1 MDGYQQLENTKV
13 QLMAQL
19 KSLSEQMRVAA
30 SVAEQYHQIVGSMP
44 YGQMP
49 SMSMVHSGGGGGGM
63 NDVFAFAAG
72 PGRKRKLVDEE
83 DGKKTRRKRDPTMPK
98 RPPSA
103 YLFYQNEVRGQVKA
117 AYPDRPHHEILG
129 YISQQWNGMTEEEK
143 RPYDQ
148 KQKAAKATYDEQMA
162 EWNIAHGIPPKVP
175 KVVAPPT
182 PVKEVIVASTE
193 TSDVE
198 EGPEDESEVA
208 SKIEGDSPED
218 EDEEEDEEE
227 ASPPPPPVKK
237 AATKPPS
244 SRSSKAS
251 APAKAKKSGKP

>member
-30 SVAEQYHQIVGSMP
+30 SVVEQYHQIISTMPFVGQ
-44 YGQMP
+44 QMP
-49 SMSMVHSGGGGGGM
+49 GLPMMHTPVGA
-63 NDVFAFAAG
+63 NDMFAFASG
-72 PGRKRKLVDEE
+72 PGRKRKLMDDD

-103 YLFYQNEVRGQVKA
+103 YLFYQNEVRGQVKQ

-129 YISQQWNGMTEEEK
+129 YISQQWNGMTDEEK
-143 RPYDQ
+143 KPYDQ

-162 EWNIAHGIPPKVP
+162 VWNTAHGIPPKVA
-175 KVVAPPT
+175 KVVSPPT
-182 PVKEVIVASTE
+182 PAKEIVPPSTE

-198 EGPEDESEVA
+198 GPEDESEDPKVDEEA
-208 SKIEGDSPED
+208 ETNED
-218 EDEEEDEEE
+218 EEEEDEET
-227 ASPPPPPVKK
+227 SPPPPPVKK

-244 SRSSKAS
+244 SRSSKTAAS
-251 APAKAKKSGKP
+251 TKAKKGGKA

>member
-1 MDGYQQLENTKV
+1 
-13 QLMAQL
+13 MAQL

-30 SVAEQYHQIVGSMP
+30 SVAEQYHQIVSSMP

-49 SMSMVHSGGGGGGM
+49 GLPMVHAGTGGV

-72 PGRKRKLVDEE
+72 PGRKRKLMDED

-103 YLFYQNEVRGQVKA
+103 YLFYQNEVRGQVKQ

-162 EWNIAHGIPPKVP
+162 EWNIAHGIPPKVA
-175 KVVAPPT
+175 KAATQAT
-182 PVKEVIVASTE
+182 PVKDTTVASTE

-198 EGPEDESEVA
+198 GPEDESEET
-208 SKIEGDSPED
+208 SKVEGELDHE
-218 EDEEEDEEE
+218 EEEQDEEEDEEE
-227 ASPPPPPVKK
+227 EEAPPPPPPTKK
-237 AATKPPS
+237 VTVIKSPS
-244 SRSSKAS
+244 SRTTKAS
-251 APAKAKKSGKP
+251 APAKGKKSGKA